1 MNITSMRLTALAA
14 AAWLAACSTLPAQPP
29 GVPPETPERFA
40 QAQGIDA
47 GQRAQPDW
55 WTVFGDPAL
64 DALVAQGLA
73 ANLDLQQAA
82 ERVQRA
88 RALAAGR
95 RAELGPS
102 GGVAVGART
111 QQLADVEAP
120 GLSRDARR
128 TDTASATLGL
138 SWELDLFGR
147 LRHAAAAAQARSEAV
162 DADAQALRLVVA
174 GEIAQAWFA
183 LEGAREQAR
192 LTRSVI
198 ENRRATLSLVQRRV
212 AVGHAAPLDDARAR
226 AELAAAEAELPSH
239 EAAARVAQHR
249 IAVLLGQSPSTF
261 EPPLAAAA
269 EARPVTLRLP
279 APAHWVQVRPD
290 LRAAEARLHA
300 QALDVEAVR
309 AEWLPRLS
317 VAGAIG
323 TIAGSLG
330 ALGSGGSA
338 AWFVAPTL
346 SWPVLDAARIDARLA
361 ATRAEQRE
369 ALLAYR
375 QRLLL
380 ATEEVES
387 SLAQVAEGQR
397 RLAALQERSRH
408 AATAERL
415 ARTRFE
421 AGASDLLELLDAQ
434 RGAQQ
439 AALGL
444 AAAHT
449 AQRQQLVLLQR
460 ALGARFLPEGEAGAA
475 PATVAARVQ

>member
-1 MNITSMRLTALAA
+1 MNITSLRLTALAA
-14 AAWLAACSTLPAQPP
+14 AALLAACGTLPAEPP
-29 GVPPETPERFA
+29 TALPTPERFA

-47 GQRAQPDW
+47 GQRAQHDW

-82 ERVQRA
+82 ERVQRS

-95 RAELGPS
+95 RAEFGPS
-102 GGVAVGART
+102 GGVALGARA
-111 QQLADVEAP
+111 QQLAEAEAP
-120 GLSRDARR
+120 GLSREARR
-128 TDTASATLGL
+128 TDTASASLGL

-147 LRHAAAAAQARSEAV
+147 LRHAAGAAQARSEAV
-162 DADAQALRLVVA
+162 SADADALRLAVA

-212 AVGHAAPLDDARAR
+212 AVGHSAPLDDARAR

-261 EPPLAAAA
+261 EPPAAAGS

-279 APAHWVQVRPD
+279 APAHWVHFRPD
-290 LRAAEARLHA
+290 LRAAEAQLRA
-300 QALDVEAVR
+300 QALDVDAVR

-323 TIAGSLG
+323 TLAGSLG

-338 AWFVAPTL
+338 AWFVAPSL
-346 SWPVLDAARIDARLA
+346 SWPVLDAPRIDARLA
-361 ATRAEQRE
+361 AARAEQRE

-397 RLAALQERSRH
+397 RLAALQARSRH
-408 AATAERL
+408 AADAERL
-415 ARTRFE
+415 ARSRFE

-444 AAAHT
+444 TAAHT
-449 AQRQQLVLLQR
+449 AQRQQLVTLQR
-460 ALGARFLPEGEAGAA
+460 ALGARFLPEGEAGMA
-475 PATVAARVQ
+475 PASLAARTQ

>member
-1 MNITSMRLTALAA
+1 MNIPSMRLTALAA
-14 AAWLAACSTLPAQPP
+14 AALLAACSTLPAEPTP
-29 GVPPETPERFA
+29 ALETPGRFA
-40 QAQGIDA
+40 QAHSVDA
-47 GQRAQPDW
+47 GPHAQPDW

-64 DALVAQGLA
+64 DMLVTQGLA

-82 ERVQRA
+82 ERVQRS
-88 RALAAGR
+88 RAIAAGR
-95 RAELGPS
+95 RAELGPN
-102 GGVAVGART
+102 GGVAVGARS
-111 QQLADVEAP
+111 QQLAAAEAP
-120 GLSRDARR
+120 GLDREARR
-128 TDTASATLGL
+128 TDVAAASLGL

-147 LRHAAAAAQARSEAV
+147 LRHAARAEQARSEAV
-162 DADAQALRLVVA
+162 AADADALRLAVA

-212 AVGHAAPLDDARAR
+212 AVGHSAPLDDARAR

-239 EAAARVAQHR
+239 EAARQMALHR

-261 EPPLAAAA
+261 DPPAAVAA
-269 EARPVTLRLP
+269 DPRPVTLRMP
-279 APAHWVQVRPD
+279 TPAHWVKLRPD
-290 LRAAEARLHA
+290 LRAAEARLRAH
-300 QALDVEAVR
+300 ALDVDAVK

-317 VAGAIG
+317 LTGAIG

-338 AWFVAPTL
+338 TWFAAPSL
-346 SWPVLDAARIDARLA
+346 SWPLLDSARIDARLA
-361 ATRAEQRE
+361 AARAEQRE

-380 ATEEVES
+380 AIEEVETA
-387 SLAQVAEGQR
+387 LAQVAEGQR

-408 AATAERL
+408 SATAERL
-415 ARTRFE
+415 ARSRFE

-449 AQRQQLVLLQR
+449 VQRQQLVTLQR
-460 ALGARFLPEGEAGAA
+460 ALGARFLSGEGTADAWAA
-475 PATVAARVQ
+475 PTAQAQ